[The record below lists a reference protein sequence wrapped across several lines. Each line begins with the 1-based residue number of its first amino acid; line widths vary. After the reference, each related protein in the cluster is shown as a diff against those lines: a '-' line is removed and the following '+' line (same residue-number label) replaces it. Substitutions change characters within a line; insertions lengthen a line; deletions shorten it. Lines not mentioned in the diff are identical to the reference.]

1 MHDHEPTVRSRE
13 LGLAL
18 SRAAA
23 AKGLIGRELAELLG
37 WSPSKISRLLSGKRG
52 ASSEDIAAFLAIC
65 GITGPKRDALI
76 RLTRDSYE
84 PSWWLEFGERL
95 PSQLTTLSDYED
107 AAISMTQFESAIVPG
122 LLQTESYIRALLHSN
137 PLIPHSEID
146 DRMELRLRRQ
156 EIIDGANPTRFRFFI
171 DEHMVTRTG
180 PGEEIMSDQVHHLL
194 RIMVRPYVSV
204 RVVPDASGLHG
215 GRMPFKLMEFTE
227 LNPVVFIENLNSVA
241 FLEQKETIA
250 GYRRIVADLDRVAL
264 DEGQSRAWLAELA
277 RALGRPHK
285 ERDELAIY
293 GMAEEFPIGS
303 DGLRGADTFG
313 CA

>member
-1 MHDHEPTVRSRE
+1 MRDHEPTVRSRE

-18 SRAAA
+18 TRAAE

-37 WSPSKISRLLSGKRG
+37 WSASKISRLLSGKRG

-107 AAISMTQFESAIVPG
+107 AAISMTQFEPAIVPG
-122 LLQTESYIRALLHSN
+122 LLQTESYMRVLLTSN
-137 PLIPHSEID
+137 PVIPHSEIN
-146 DRMELRLRRQ
+146 DRMELRQRRQ
-156 EIIDGANPTRFRFFI
+156 DIIDGANPTRFRFFI
-171 DEHMVTRTG
+171 DEYVVTRAG
-180 PGEEIMSDQVHHLL
+180 AGREIMSEQAHHLL
-194 RIMVRPYVSV
+194 RLMVRPYVTI
-204 RVVPDASGLHG
+204 RVVPEAAGFYG

-227 LNPVVFIENLNSVA
+227 LNPVAYVENLNSAA
-241 FLEQKETIA
+241 FLEQTETIA

-264 DEGQSRAWLAELA
+264 DEGRSRAWLAEVA
-277 RALGRPHK
+277 SALGGLSRE
-285 ERDELAIY
+285 ERNELAIY
-293 GMAEEFPIGS
+293 GMAEEYFQ
-303 DGLRGADTFG
+303 
-313 CA
+313 